1 MSEGVTGSDGGGGR
15 LIKVG
20 ALDIAT
26 ICRVLLLVE
35 KVMGRARSSLS
46 GVMASEAAVHQSG
59 ESQQSA
65 WCSRCL
71 TVER

>member
-35 KVMGRARSSLS
+35 KVLGRARSSS
-46 GVMASEAAVHQSG
+46 SAVRASEGAVHQGG
-59 ESQQSA
+59 ESQQA
-65 WCSRCL
+65 ARCSRCL
-71 TVER
+71 MAER